1 MSVITPFLWKNTE
14 IMNLEFENSPLD
26 FVVTVGAELRDR
38 LSEIVPGYRQPYHF
52 RELSKKEHFY
62 KRWS

>member
-1 MSVITPFLWKNTE
+1 
-14 IMNLEFENSPLD
+14 MNLEFENSPLD

-38 LSEIVPGYRQPYHF
+38 HSEIVPGYKQPYHF

-62 KRWS
+62 KRWP